1 MEFWE
6 IVAVVGG
13 FAIIIGHWIEDVIE
27 RRRRARLGPVKM
39 LDLTG
44 K

>member
-1 MEFWE
+1 MDFLE
-6 IVAVVGG
+6 IVAVVGCFG
-13 FAIIIGHWIEDVIE
+13 IIIAQWIEDVRE
-27 RRRRARLGPVKM
+27 RRRQERLGPVKM